1 MQTFVCSTFHQ
12 SGKGESLCTMELLYH
27 YFNQK
32 TQICVFNALLEPPP
46 QAISFEPEFDCTA
59 VFAKVQEATHRCT

>member
-1 MQTFVCSTFHQ
+1 
-12 SGKGESLCTMELLYH
+12 MELLYH

-46 QAISFEPEFDCTA
+46 QAISCGSQKEAAFEPAFDCTA
-59 VFAKVQEATHRCT
+59 VFAKVQEAAHRCT